1 MSKGDRK
8 DLRMENTDRA
18 WAEVSKEAILHNYAI
33 VKSKIAPQASVMGI
47 LKAAMDMISCVPL
60 KF

>member
-1 MSKGDRK
+1 
-8 DLRMENTDRA
+8 MENTDRA

-47 LKAAMDMISCVPL
+47 LKADGYGHDIVCAA
-60 KF
+60 